1 MEDHLRIK
9 LKNAGRHFK
18 RPKMLIIWKRKENSE
33 RVGAS
38 SKQRRTILW
47 QQSRVNWL
55 QYGDCNTTNF
65 HSKAI
70 HKKQTNL
77 IKCLQSSAS
86 HIATTENQMG
96 NILLNHFQHL
106 FSTEEINLSLL
117 EYIHVN
123 SLSLDHQFL
132 LQIEVTD
139 VEIYTAIKQLGAWKA
154 SGPDCKQVS
163 SKITGA

>member
-86 HIATTENQMG
+86 HIATTENQMDRSYRCRNLHCNQATRSLESFWPG
-96 NILLNHFQHL
+96 LQAGFFKDHWSLISKDTLILIHQLL
-106 FSTEEINLSLL
+106 AGSIN
-117 EYIHVN
+117 N
-123 SLSLDHQFL
+123 
-132 LQIEVTD
+132 
-139 VEIYTAIKQLGAWKA
+139 
-154 SGPDCKQVS
+154 
-163 SKITGA
+163 